1 MTSTGAKQAPHVPV
15 LVSEVIGALA
25 IHGGDTVVDGT
36 FGAGGYT
43 QAMLAAGA
51 GRVIGFDRDP
61 EAIEAGRSLVPDPRL
76 TLVEE
81 RFSQM
86 DRALADRG
94 IAHVDAI
101 ALDIGVS
108 SMQLDRAE
116 RGFSFQ
122 ADGPLDMR
130 MSKSGLTAAEFL
142 NSADEAEIAR
152 VLRDYGEEPRA
163 RAIARAIVAAR
174 PVERTAE
181 LAAIVRRAAGFRPG
195 QKSDPATRTFQAI
208 RIHLNAELD
217 ELEEGLDAAE
227 RAQRPG
233 GRLAVVTFHSLE
245 DRIVK
250 RFFRER
256 SGGSPAGS
264 RHRPALVDPAEPT
277 FERVAKPVSPTERE
291 LAANP
296 RARSARLR
304 SAVRTSAPPARKDC
318 NERSK
323 LRLAVHGR
331 QLRRRGARLLP
342 RLAPRGVRALGAR
355 ERRDQDRARPARS
368 AHAANRNRDSR
379 PPVAARALECRRLC
393 AVGARRQPVPRGQL
407 RARTA
412 RPAGPSGRLQGAR
425 GARLGARARAGE
437 SAARRGS
444 TGRIRRSVGGVAE
457 RLAPRSQPQ
466 DRDARGPGKNGRRI
480 APNGRD
486 EVRRQAGYGG
496 EAGALQGCG

>member
-1 MTSTGAKQAPHVPV
+1 MTSAGAKQAPHVPV
-15 LVSEVIGALA
+15 LVSDVVAALQ
-25 IHGGDTVVDGT
+25 IHGGETVVDGT

-43 QAMLAAGA
+43 RAMLAAGA

-61 EAIEAGRSLVPDPRL
+61 DAIEMGKSLVPDPRL
-76 TLVEE
+76 ELVQDN
-81 RFSQM
+81 FSQM
-86 DRALADRG
+86 DRVLAERG
-94 IAHVDAI
+94 IGPVDAI

-108 SMQLDRAE
+108 SMQLDRAD

-142 NSADEAEIAR
+142 NSAEEADIAR

-217 ELEEGLDAAE
+217 ELEQGLAAAE
-227 RAQRPG
+227 RSLRPG

-256 SGGSPAGS
+256 SGGTPAGS
-264 RHRPALVDPAEPT
+264 RHRPVQSDPREPT

-296 RARSARLR
+296 RSRSARLR
-304 SAVRTSAPPARKDC
+304 SAVRTSAPAWKD
-318 NERSK
+318 
-323 LRLAVHGR
+323 
-331 QLRRRGARLLP
+331 
-342 RLAPRGVRALGAR
+342 GV
-355 ERRDQDRARPARS
+355 Q
-368 AHAANRNRDSR
+368 
-379 PPVAARALECRRLC
+379 
-393 AVGARRQPVPRGQL
+393 
-407 RARTA
+407 
-412 RPAGPSGRLQGAR
+412 
-425 GARLGARARAGE
+425 
-437 SAARRGS
+437 
-444 TGRIRRSVGGVAE
+444 
-457 RLAPRSQPQ
+457 
-466 DRDARGPGKNGRRI
+466 
-480 APNGRD
+480 
-486 EVRRQAGYGG
+486 
-496 EAGALQGCG
+496 